1 MNAVLNRG
9 NLILGVSW
17 ALAIGL
23 FLNRAGKMNAPPGG
37 GTPQAHASQVIAP
50 AAAASVE
57 GAPVEVPVIAEP
69 VGEALSRNDPVR
81 PLP

>member
-1 MNAVLNRG
+1 
-9 NLILGVSW
+9 
-17 ALAIGL
+17 
-23 FLNRAGKMNAPPGG
+23 MNAPPGG

-69 VGEALSRNDPVR
+69 IGEALSRNDPVR